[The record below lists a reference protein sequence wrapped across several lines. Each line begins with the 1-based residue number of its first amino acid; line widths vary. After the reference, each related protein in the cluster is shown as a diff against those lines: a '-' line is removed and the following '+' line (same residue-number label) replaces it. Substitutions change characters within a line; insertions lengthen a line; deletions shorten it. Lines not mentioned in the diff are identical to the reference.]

1 MSNIKFVNKKKD
13 VVVANGANLRQKA
26 IENGIGIYK
35 VFGKM
40 LNLCCRNY

>member
-1 MSNIKFVNKKKD
+1 MSNIKFVNEEKEI
-13 VVVANGANLRQKA
+13 VVANGANLRQKT
-26 IENGIGIYK
+26 IENGIVIYK